1 MPPSEIHRKKK
12 AKNLALLLA
21 LLVWCA
27 LIWAVSMVRMAQGAE
42 LDTAKAYIQGRA
54 QHGEKLKA
62 TEDAWLEIYQRSEPD
77 REKLEAI
84 RDNNRA
90 VQLQYNQKAEDVW
103 HRKWTV
109 LTPLRNVI
117 GMAAESRKNI
127 HQQQMESAPPQWWDR
142 WLNEDDSNPGR
153 YEHPHQ

>member
-12 AKNLALLLA
+12 TKNLALLLA
-21 LLVWCA
+21 LLAWCA

-54 QHGEKLKA
+54 QHEEKSKA
-62 TEDAWLEIYQRSEPD
+62 TADAWLEIHRRGEPD
-77 REKLEAI
+77 RAKLEAV

-90 VQLQYNQKAEDVW
+90 VQLQYNQKAEEVW

-109 LTPLRNVI
+109 LAPLRNVI
-117 GMAAESRKNI
+117 GMAGESRKAI
-127 HQQQMESAPPQWWDR
+127 HQQQMDSAPPQWWDR
-142 WLNEDDSNPGR
+142 WLKEDDSDPGR
-153 YEHPHQ
+153 YEHPHP